1 MHDRTAQSSGID
13 RLVQVMAR
21 LRDPDSG
28 CPWDIEQTFDT
39 IAPYTIEEAHEVAEA
54 IRNGDMD
61 ELRDELGD
69 LLLQVVYHARIAEE
83 DGHFDFETVA
93 NHVADKMIQ
102 RHPHVFG
109 NDVVTTAEAQSVNW
123 EAQKARERAERA
135 AKYGREPSA
144 LEGIALGFPALMRA
158 WKLQKRAARV
168 GFDWSDARAVLDKV
182 DEELA
187 EVRAEIDAGTGHDRL
202 QDELGDLLFTVAN
215 LARKLGVDPEGALR
229 ETNAKFERRFRG
241 VEQRLAREGRD
252 PADQALDDL
261 EAHWKAVKHAE
272 RAGGAADDS
281 DGSQSA

>member
-1 MHDRTAQSSGID
+1 MQERAANTTGIQ
-13 RLVQVMAR
+13 RLILVMAR
-21 LRDPDSG
+21 LRDPESG

-69 LLLQVVYHARIAEE
+69 LLLQVVYHARMAEE
-83 DGHFDFETVA
+83 GGHFDFDTVA
-93 NHVADKMIQ
+93 NHVADKMVQ

-109 NDVVTTAEAQSVNW
+109 EDVVDTAEAQALNW

-135 AKYGREPSA
+135 AKYGRDPSA

-168 GFDWSDARAVLDKV
+168 GFDWPDAHAVLEKV

-187 EVRAEIDAGTGHDRL
+187 EVRAEIEQNAGLARL
-202 QDELGDLLFTVAN
+202 QDEIGDLLFTVAN
-215 LARKLGVDPEGALR
+215 LARKLGVDPEDALR

-241 VEQRLAREGRD
+241 VEQRLAGAGQDAAELH
-252 PADQALDDL
+252 LDDL
-261 EAHWKAVKHAE
+261 EAHWRAVKETE
-272 RAGGAADDS
+272 RAAPDS
-281 DGSQSA
+281 EGSETS